1 MNKDMLIIILNGPSA
16 SGKSTILEC
25 LMADPQCSSL
35 LQKPVTAT
43 TRKPRPG
50 EVNGIDYWFLT
61 PEEFDGERKRGN
73 IIEEA
78 EYAGANYGSLK
89 SELQRISELGKHA
102 ITILEI
108 NGVEA
113 MKKVYGQERVVGIY
127 IYRDLKEIFE
137 ELKKRPIG
145 KKEMEERFEKAIEE
159 HSHMARFNNIVY
171 NTGNIEDSVK
181 QTIEIINREIQR
193 LTGRLAV

>member
-1 MNKDMLIIILNGPSA
+1 LNKDMLIIILNGPSA

>member
-145 KKEMEERFEKAIEE
+145 KKEMEERFERAIEE

>member
-25 LMADPQCSSL
+25 LMAVPPCSSL

>member
-1 MNKDMLIIILNGPSA
+1 LNKDMLIIILNGPSA

-61 PEEFDGERKRGN
+61 PEEFGGERKRGN

>member
-1 MNKDMLIIILNGPSA
+1 
-16 SGKSTILEC
+16 
-25 LMADPQCSSL
+25 
-35 LQKPVTAT
+35 
-43 TRKPRPG
+43 
-50 EVNGIDYWFLT
+50 
-61 PEEFDGERKRGN
+61 
-73 IIEEA
+73 
-78 EYAGANYGSLK
+78 
-89 SELQRISELGKHA
+89 
-102 ITILEI
+102 
-108 NGVEA
+108 

>member
-1 MNKDMLIIILNGPSA
+1 MLIIILNGPSA

>member
-73 IIEEA
+73 IIEAA

>member
-159 HSHMARFNNIVY
+159 HSHMARFNDIVY